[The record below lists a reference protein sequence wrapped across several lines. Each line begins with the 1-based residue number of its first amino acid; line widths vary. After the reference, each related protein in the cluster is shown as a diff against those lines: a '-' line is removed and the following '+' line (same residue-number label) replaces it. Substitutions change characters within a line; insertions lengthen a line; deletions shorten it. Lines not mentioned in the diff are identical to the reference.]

1 MQRMWPKKG
10 HFSQLDSSKGPLT
23 DIKHL
28 AGQISKERK
37 QFLPGEKNL
46 HVVAAV
52 AGSRVMF
59 LEQFFFTGV
68 AGISFSFFRLLYGT
82 KSRIGPLWVAKHQK
96 ENEKKKGKDI
106 SWGTSLETLS
116 LLSSFQ
122 EQQHWSPWMMCGL
135 QQYAKALK
143 SFPNEKNFEKKS

>member
-1 MQRMWPKKG
+1 MEHLVG
-10 HFSQLDSSKGPLT
+10 QLF
-23 DIKHL
+23 
-28 AGQISKERK
+28 KERK

-82 KSRIGPLWVAKHQK
+82 KSRIGPLWAEHHRK
-96 ENEKKKGKDI
+96 ENEKKKGKGI
-106 SWGTSLETLS
+106 S
-116 LLSSFQ
+116 
-122 EQQHWSPWMMCGL
+122 
-135 QQYAKALK
+135 
-143 SFPNEKNFEKKS
+143 

>member
-1 MQRMWPKKG
+1 MKKMWPKKG

-23 DIKHL
+23 DIKHWV
-28 AGQISKERK
+28 GQLSKERER
-37 QFLPGEKNL
+37 FLPGEKNL

-82 KSRIGPLWVAKHQK
+82 KSRIGPLSVMSSQQAAQVHEAAWGFKIPSWNQKWPVQHESHQNHPEHTLILLK
-96 ENEKKKGKDI
+96 NVDG
-106 SWGTSLETLS
+106 SHSGTYS
-116 LLSSFQ
+116 LLDAVQ
-122 EQQHWSPWMMCGL
+122 
-135 QQYAKALK
+135 
-143 SFPNEKNFEKKS
+143 